1 MFLNKR
7 SLFIKIKKCLL
18 LVTTVS
24 LGRGL
29 QHLLK
34 LKSKVFGISLK
45 NQNKAYRFIV
55 NKKIESVEFIQDIN
69 EFDKLDSI
77 IKIKPDF
84 IFHLAAQPIVKIG
97 YEHPLNTFKTNI
109 LGTSNVLKSILKN
122 KIKIL

>member
-7 SLFIKIKKCLL
+7 FSIYKNKKCLL

-55 NKKIESVEFIQDIN
+55 NKKI
-69 EFDKLDSI
+69 L
-77 IKIKPDF
+77 
-84 IFHLAAQPIVKIG
+84 
-97 YEHPLNTFKTNI
+97 T
-109 LGTSNVLKSILKN
+109 
-122 KIKIL
+122 